1 MIVVISPDVVVIGG
15 GIAAAGEL
23 LFAPI
28 REELRLRVRTTS
40 LDAVTLVAAELG
52 VWAGAIGAAVH
63 GAERAA
69 DRAAGRATDDVGIP
83 A

>member
-1 MIVVISPDVVVIGG
+1 MITVISPDRVILGG
-15 GIAAAGEL
+15 GVAAAGEL

-28 REELRLRVRTTS
+28 RAEIARRVRTTS
-40 LDAVTLVAAELG
+40 VAEVTLMQAELG

-69 DRAAGRATDDVGIP
+69 AA
-83 A
+83 